1 MEKLKTNNAVRQW
14 AVSAGADQ
22 RLPALPGTFWGVAD
36 SARQSWKDMR
46 SILVEEWRILRSGD
60 FMPLV
65 DIAEKKRR
73 QAEKI
78 GEAEGAIAAMAD
90 RILEMCGID
99 GGSDGV
105 DKDKKEGRWNML
117 ARLVSKTD
125 ASSLDLWLTETRLL
139 RHEVILMNQRH
150 EKWVR
155 GQIRLVRDMLAVVTG
170 GERCGE
176 MSTYGPTA
184 RMRRNNDGVHGR
196 YKLEVT

>member
-1 MEKLKTNNAVRQW
+1 V
-14 AVSAGADQ
+14 
-22 RLPALPGTFWGVAD
+22 LPGAFWGFAD
-36 SARQSWKDMR
+36 SARQAWKDMR

-65 DIAEKKRR
+65 EIAEKKRR

-78 GEAEGAIAAMAD
+78 SEAEGAIAAMAD

-99 GGSDGV
+99 GGIDGA
-105 DKDKKEGRWNML
+105 DKEEGRWDML

-125 ASSLDLWLTETRLL
+125 VSSLDSWLTETRLL
-139 RHEVILMNQRH
+139 RQEVILMNQRH
-150 EKWVR
+150 DQWVR
-155 GQIRLVRDMLAVVTG
+155 GQIRMVRDMLDVVTG
-170 GERCGE
+170 GERSGE

-184 RMRRNNDGVHGR
+184 RMRRNHDGVHGR